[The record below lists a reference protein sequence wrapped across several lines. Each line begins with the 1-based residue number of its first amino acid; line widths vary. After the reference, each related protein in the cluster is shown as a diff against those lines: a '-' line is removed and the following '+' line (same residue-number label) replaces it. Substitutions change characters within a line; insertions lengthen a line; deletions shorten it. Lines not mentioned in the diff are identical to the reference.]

1 MGSRRFLVVS
11 SSLFPSLFSLSLSLF
26 LGKCPADKH
35 THENKHTK
43 TRRQRVYARTLHL
56 FPPARGVF
64 ITKSRIHKFSLPRK
78 KGNRINKNANFGFEN
93 CLLWSDEFVSPSPSP
108 SRLRA
113 VETVGSSSHGL
124 CGR

>member
-64 ITKSRIHKFSLPRK
+64 ITKSRIHKFCFPFFSLPRK

-93 CLLWSDEFVSPSPSP
+93 CFLRSD
-108 SRLRA
+108 
-113 VETVGSSSHGL
+113 
-124 CGR
+124 

>member
-1 MGSRRFLVVS
+1 MG
-11 SSLFPSLFSLSLSLF
+11 
-26 LGKCPADKH
+26 PADKH

-56 FPPARGVF
+56 FFPARGVF
-64 ITKSRIHKFSLPRK
+64 ITKSRIHMFCFPFFSLPRK
-78 KGNRINKNANFGFEN
+78 KGNEIKKDTNFGYEN
-93 CLLWSDEFVSPSPSP
+93 CFLRSDEYVSPSPSP
-108 SRLRA
+108 SPSPLRA

>member
-1 MGSRRFLVVS
+1 MGTR
-11 SSLFPSLFSLSLSLF
+11 
-26 LGKCPADKH
+26 KQ
-35 THENKHTK
+35 THTK
-43 TRRQRVYARTLHL
+43 TQRQRVYARTLHL

-64 ITKSRIHKFSLPRK
+64 ITKSRIHKFCFPFFSLPRK
-78 KGNRINKNANFGFEN
+78 KGNRINENANFGYEN
-93 CLLWSDEFVSPSPSP
+93 CFLRSDEFVSPSPSPSP